1 MITCASVSSTQDVV
15 FGVSIV
21 GGIHSTANRLNWK
34 VLDYFYMLSQ
44 VNENSKL
51 YPTPTVHR
59 SYLVNLQYTG
69 TGAYQASQLQ
79 SMNNTQIVNQDIL
92 RSSSIDS
99 FTNPVIDIPKTRR
112 IINPS
117 LVEEY
122 PNSNYIR
129 GIIKLKKRII
139 PNSLIFS
146 HQQDSIFLKVDPR
159 KQSRNITGE
168 FLEEGLL
175 STIPAGYR
183 YKEMRLNHYGFYDIE
198 YEKFNK

>member
-1 MITCASVSSTQDVV
+1 M
-15 FGVSIV
+15 
-21 GGIHSTANRLNWK
+21 
-34 VLDYFYMLSQ
+34 
-44 VNENSKL
+44 
-51 YPTPTVHR
+51 YPTPTIHR
-59 SYLVNLQYTG
+59 SYPVNLQYTG

-79 SMNNTQIVNQDIL
+79 SMNNSQIVNQDIL

-99 FTNPVIDIPKTRR
+99 FTNPIIDTPKTRR

-146 HQQDSIFLKVDPR
+146 NQQDSIFLKVDPR
-159 KQSRNITGE
+159 KQSRSITGD
-168 FLEEGLL
+168 FSEEGLL
-175 STIPAGYR
+175 STIPSGYR
-183 YKEMRLNHYGFYDIE
+183 YKEMRLNHYGFYDID